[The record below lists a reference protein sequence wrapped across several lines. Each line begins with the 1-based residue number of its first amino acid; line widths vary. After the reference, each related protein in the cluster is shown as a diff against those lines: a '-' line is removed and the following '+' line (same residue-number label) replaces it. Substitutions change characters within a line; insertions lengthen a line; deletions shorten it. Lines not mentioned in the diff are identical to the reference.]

1 MINITHSNRSSL
13 PETGGRVPGR
23 LDELPRPPAPALR
36 GRRPACRHLTLGSL
50 QTKTGS
56 GILPLGMSVQDEI
69 VNEFSDLAK
78 TAKELAGRL
87 SEEPYQAY
95 VTALQKAVR
104 QLDASWS
111 GSWIGYHARVYLEG
125 FAPRTAEVFFDAM
138 TGFDAMFSR
147 MHGPWRVYEH
157 EAVKELLFERVLG
170 PDGRRELN
178 ELAREMH
185 DYFLDMKSSMIALLD
200 ALLSS
205 YKDRPLKELR
215 EKLESTTPFMTAS
228 GFVKVQ
234 MPRTVMTQ
242 DNGALAEGLRVP
254 PHKEGEAW
262 LMQVRSHATQL
273 TELARLAER
282 GAKYVDRKTRL
293 SVAGVLNQLK
303 ETFVS
308 EKSQQGE
315 RKIRTGRGSTVFAGD
330 MPNATV
336 QQANSSSAGGDLSL
350 AAGNTT
356 VTRAPLQDSAT
367 MEQEQFNKDV
377 AEILHALTDAKE
389 SLESDRAVLI
399 QFFAS
404 LLGLDVQEKTV
415 GQLKSELSQKIQGS
429 PAQPALQ
436 RLTSHVPPIT
446 QGIVSNVLY
455 GSIVQPVLAA
465 LAALT

>member
-1 MINITHSNRSSL
+1 
-13 PETGGRVPGR
+13 
-23 LDELPRPPAPALR
+23 
-36 GRRPACRHLTLGSL
+36 
-50 QTKTGS
+50 
-56 GILPLGMSVQDEI
+56 
-69 VNEFSDLAK
+69 
-78 TAKELAGRL
+78 
-87 SEEPYQAY
+87 
-95 VTALQKAVR
+95 
-104 QLDASWS
+104 
-111 GSWIGYHARVYLEG
+111 
-125 FAPRTAEVFFDAM
+125 
-138 TGFDAMFSR
+138 
-147 MHGPWRVYEH
+147 
-157 EAVKELLFERVLG
+157 
-170 PDGRRELN
+170 
-178 ELAREMH
+178 
-185 DYFLDMKSSMIALLD
+185 MIALLD

-205 YKDRPLKELR
+205 YKDRPLKEPR

-254 PHKEGEAW
+254 PHKEAEAW

-308 EKSQQGE
+308 EKSKQGE

-404 LLGLDVQEKTV
+404 LLGLDVQGKTV
-415 GQLKSELSQKIQGS
+415 GQLKSELSQRIQGS